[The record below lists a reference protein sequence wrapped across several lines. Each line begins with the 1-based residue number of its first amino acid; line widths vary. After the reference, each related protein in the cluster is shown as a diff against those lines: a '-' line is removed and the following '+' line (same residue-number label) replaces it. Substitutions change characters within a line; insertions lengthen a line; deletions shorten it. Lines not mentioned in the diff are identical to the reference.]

1 MELWN
6 EVVVEKS
13 YELLNKL
20 KKEFGFVLIGGWASW
35 FYTKTMKSKDIDI
48 YVDFKD
54 FFSFQ
59 EILAKRGIFITLNQK
74 LKKYSAK
81 IDEVDID
88 IYTPN
93 YCTLIIP
100 CKDIFSE
107 KWFKNIDGFN
117 VILPEPFLLLKLK
130 AEEDRKETIKGF
142 KDRVD
147 ILALIY
153 NLDLDKKFLSNLEKR
168 YKFDIRRRVLSI
180 IKNSKEEFRYFFSEP
195 ENLRSLKKLKL
206 ELVKKMS

>member
-6 EVVVEKS
+6 EIVVEKS

-20 KKEFGFVLIGGWASW
+20 KKEFEFVLIGGWASW
-35 FYTKTMKSKDIDI
+35 FYTKTAKSKDVDI
-48 YVDFKD
+48 YINFKD
-54 FFSFQ
+54 FFNFQ
-59 EILAKRGIFITLNQK
+59 EILAGKGIFITLNQK
-74 LKKYSAK
+74 LKKYEAK
-81 IDEVDID
+81 VDEVDID

-117 VILPEPFLLLKLK
+117 IILPEPFLLLKLK
-130 AEEDRKETIKGF
+130 AEEDRRGTIKGF

-153 NLDLDKKFLSNLEKR
+153 NLDLNKEFLLNLGQR
-168 YKFDIRRRVLSI
+168 YKFDIKKRILSI
-180 IKNSKEEFRYFFSEP
+180 IRNSKEEFKYFFPES

-206 ELVKKMS
+206 GLIRKMS